1 MDAQI
6 GQTEKPQ
13 GVFIVYEN
21 LLFIRGEIGK
31 ARDWKMQEKVA
42 CKPASSSS
50 LIITEQSDCDK
61 FKWDSFLVIIW
72 KCYLL
77 VL

>member
-31 ARDWKMQEKVA
+31 GKRLKNAGK
-42 CKPASSSS
+42 SG
-50 LIITEQSDCDK
+50 L
-61 FKWDSFLVIIW
+61 
-72 KCYLL
+72 
-77 VL
+77 